1 MKRFN
6 WLTFFVMSVLGTAM
20 ALFIAIELLKKPY
33 SDLFCWP
40 WAILCGSLGAFL
52 LAWEEGK

>member
-6 WLTFFVMSVLGTAM
+6 WLTFLLMSVLGTAA
-20 ALFIAIELLKKPY
+20 ALFIAIWVFKKPY

-40 WAILCGSLGAFL
+40 WSILCGVLGAFL
-52 LAWEEGK
+52 LAWEGK